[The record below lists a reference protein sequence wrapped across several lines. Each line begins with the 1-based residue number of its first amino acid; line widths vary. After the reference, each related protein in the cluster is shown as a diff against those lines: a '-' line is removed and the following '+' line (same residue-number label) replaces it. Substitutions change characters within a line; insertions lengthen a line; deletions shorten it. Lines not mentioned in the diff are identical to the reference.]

1 MQAFESELKK
11 YMAVEQEIS
20 QVAPMHN
27 IGSLAL
33 ETQPLKYSLK
43 SEAASWKAQYAKN
56 LHKQGSEDLKAFDQ
70 YMRDT
75 TLKLNRK
82 VEDLE
87 DVRFIM
93 GVLKEVSTVTAVLTC
108 ALELTSCSI
117 YVTREWQPSMRR
129 AAIRLQAEGSPA
141 VVAVAWMACVLL
153 TELAKCQSCGQAVN
167 TNYTGECARDCFAWR
182 TWLLQGIL
190 TCTVGADS

>member
-1 MQAFESELKK
+1 MQPHAIYVVACSSFGRKAAYCCFGCVETDGTVVQAFESELKK

-56 LHKQGSEDLKAFDQ
+56 LHKQGSEELKAFDQ

-93 GVLKEVSTVTAVLTC
+93 GVLKEVGCILWIA
-108 ALELTSCSI
+108 SI
-117 YVTREWQPSMRR
+117 
-129 AAIRLQAEGSPA
+129 
-141 VVAVAWMACVLL
+141 
-153 TELAKCQSCGQAVN
+153 
-167 TNYTGECARDCFAWR
+167 
-182 TWLLQGIL
+182 
-190 TCTVGADS
+190 

>member
-1 MQAFESELKK
+1 
-11 YMAVEQEIS
+11 MAVEQEIS
-20 QVAPMHN
+20 QVAPLHN

-56 LHKQGSEDLKAFDQ
+56 LHKQGSEDLKGFDQ

-93 GVLKEVSTVTAVLTC
+93 GVLKEVSSVGLSSKSVKSAHLMLRDMLVLIANYT
-108 ALELTSCSI
+108 
-117 YVTREWQPSMRR
+117 
-129 AAIRLQAEGSPA
+129 RLQHLPRATPA
-141 VVAVAWMACVLL
+141 L
-153 TELAKCQSCGQAVN
+153 TASIAFCDGNQRVNIIELSLHQRHSRCCRSVK
-167 TNYTGECARDCFAWR
+167 RR
-182 TWLLQGIL
+182 RML
-190 TCTVGADS
+190 TT

>member
-1 MQAFESELKK
+1 
-11 YMAVEQEIS
+11 MAVEQEIT
-20 QVAPMHN
+20 QVAPLHN

-56 LHKQGSEDLKAFDQ
+56 LHKQGSEDLKGFDQ

-93 GVLKEVSTVTAVLTC
+93 GVLKEVSDGHVPEDKVDLVM
-108 ALELTSCSI
+108 LSTSCVHGCTFS
-117 YVTREWQPSMRR
+117 
-129 AAIRLQAEGSPA
+129 
-141 VVAVAWMACVLL
+141 
-153 TELAKCQSCGQAVN
+153 QSC
-167 TNYTGECARDCFAWR
+167 
-182 TWLLQGIL
+182 
-190 TCTVGADS
+190 

>member
-93 GVLKEVSTVTAVLTC
+93 GVLKEVRLPLGMQ
-108 ALELTSCSI
+108 ALNWSLANCLAHVILRYGNTPAII
-117 YVTREWQPSMRR
+117 YKLKSLHV
-129 AAIRLQAEGSPA
+129 
-141 VVAVAWMACVLL
+141 
-153 TELAKCQSCGQAVN
+153 
-167 TNYTGECARDCFAWR
+167 
-182 TWLLQGIL
+182 
-190 TCTVGADS
+190 

>member
-1 MQAFESELKK
+1 MLRSSSFIPQRILSLFCHLLFGVVADNSVAVQAFESELKK
-11 YMAVEQEIS
+11 YMAIEQEIS

-56 LHKQGSEDLKAFDQ
+56 LHKQGSEELKAFDQ

-93 GVLKEVSTVTAVLTC
+93 GVLKEVT
-108 ALELTSCSI
+108 
-117 YVTREWQPSMRR
+117 Y
-129 AAIRLQAEGSPA
+129 SPA
-141 VVAVAWMACVLL
+141 L
-153 TELAKCQSCGQAVN
+153 SCMQAL
-167 TNYTGECARDCFAWR
+167 D
-182 TWLLQGIL
+182 
-190 TCTVGADS
+190 

>member
-1 MQAFESELKK
+1 MYLLICPAKYASLRVQDFESELKK
-11 YMAVEQEIS
+11 YMAIEQEIS
-20 QVAPMHN
+20 QVAPVHN

-56 LHKQGSEDLKAFDQ
+56 LHKQGSEELKNFDQ

-93 GVLKEVSTVTAVLTC
+93 GVLKEVTV
-108 ALELTSCSI
+108 
-117 YVTREWQPSMRR
+117 
-129 AAIRLQAEGSPA
+129 
-141 VVAVAWMACVLL
+141 
-153 TELAKCQSCGQAVN
+153 
-167 TNYTGECARDCFAWR
+167 
-182 TWLLQGIL
+182 
-190 TCTVGADS
+190 

>member
-1 MQAFESELKK
+1 
-11 YMAVEQEIS
+11 MAIEQEIS
-20 QVAPMHN
+20 QVAAMHS

-93 GVLKEVSTVTAVLTC
+93 GVLKEVQNPCSNGDLTFSCPSDPWLQPPCPCWHAISHLISSAVAQCVSASTSTC
-108 ALELTSCSI
+108 LQRC
-117 YVTREWQPSMRR
+117 
-129 AAIRLQAEGSPA
+129 LQAVAACLSSQQAKVLHGGFCQVIMHCTEGCSSA
-141 VVAVAWMACVLL
+141 SFWHLL
-153 TELAKCQSCGQAVN
+153 MTLHSICS
-167 TNYTGECARDCFAWR
+167 
-182 TWLLQGIL
+182 
-190 TCTVGADS
+190 

>member
-1 MQAFESELKK
+1 
-11 YMAVEQEIS
+11 MAVEQEIS

-56 LHKQGSEDLKAFDQ
+56 LHKQGSEELKTFDQ

-93 GVLKEVSTVTAVLTC
+93 GVLKEVGAATESPPHVAPLR
-108 ALELTSCSI
+108 AL
-117 YVTREWQPSMRR
+117 
-129 AAIRLQAEGSPA
+129 RLHG
-141 VVAVAWMACVLL
+141 
-153 TELAKCQSCGQAVN
+153 
-167 TNYTGECARDCFAWR
+167 
-182 TWLLQGIL
+182 
-190 TCTVGADS
+190 

>member
-1 MQAFESELKK
+1 MQMCVKMRAMVDTITVAVMSHCKALNMFTMSQAFESELKK
-11 YMAVEQEIS
+11 YMAVEQEIT
-20 QVAPMHN
+20 QVAPLHN

-56 LHKQGSEDLKAFDQ
+56 LHKQGSEDLKGFDQ

-93 GVLKEVSTVTAVLTC
+93 GVLKEVGENLCGVRFL
-108 ALELTSCSI
+108 CS
-117 YVTREWQPSMRR
+117 
-129 AAIRLQAEGSPA
+129 
-141 VVAVAWMACVLL
+141 LL
-153 TELAKCQSCGQAVN
+153 S
-167 TNYTGECARDCFAWR
+167 
-182 TWLLQGIL
+182 
-190 TCTVGADS
+190 GAHFVS

>member
-56 LHKQGSEDLKAFDQ
+56 LHKQGSEELKAFDQ

-93 GVLKEVSTVTAVLTC
+93 GVLKEVEYISLTTDTGPC
-108 ALELTSCSI
+108 AYCCLCLCS
-117 YVTREWQPSMRR
+117 QAAHPSFQ
-129 AAIRLQAEGSPA
+129 LF
-141 VVAVAWMACVLL
+141 V
-153 TELAKCQSCGQAVN
+153 
-167 TNYTGECARDCFAWR
+167 
-182 TWLLQGIL
+182 
-190 TCTVGADS
+190 

>member
-1 MQAFESELKK
+1 MKCTQCGGLQQLWVAKLPKCHTWYALSESAVVQAFESELKK
-11 YMAVEQEIS
+11 YMAIEQEIS

-56 LHKQGSEDLKAFDQ
+56 LHKQGSEELKAFDQ

-93 GVLKEVSTVTAVLTC
+93 GVLKEV
-108 ALELTSCSI
+108 E
-117 YVTREWQPSMRR
+117 
-129 AAIRLQAEGSPA
+129 
-141 VVAVAWMACVLL
+141 
-153 TELAKCQSCGQAVN
+153 
-167 TNYTGECARDCFAWR
+167 YT
-182 TWLLQGIL
+182 L
-190 TCTVGADS
+190 

>member
-1 MQAFESELKK
+1 MSPVYNNLQDFESELKK
-11 YMAVEQEIS
+11 YMAIEQEIS
-20 QVAPMHN
+20 QVPPMHN

-56 LHKQGSEDLKAFDQ
+56 LHKQGSEELKAFDQ

-93 GVLKEVSTVTAVLTC
+93 GVLKEV
-108 ALELTSCSI
+108 
-117 YVTREWQPSMRR
+117 
-129 AAIRLQAEGSPA
+129 
-141 VVAVAWMACVLL
+141 
-153 TELAKCQSCGQAVN
+153 
-167 TNYTGECARDCFAWR
+167 
-182 TWLLQGIL
+182 
-190 TCTVGADS
+190 

>member
-1 MQAFESELKK
+1 
-11 YMAVEQEIS
+11 MAIEQEIS
-20 QVAPMHN
+20 QVAPTHN

-56 LHKQGSEDLKAFDQ
+56 LHKQGSEELKTFDA

-93 GVLKEVSTVTAVLTC
+93 GVLKEVTT
-108 ALELTSCSI
+108 
-117 YVTREWQPSMRR
+117 
-129 AAIRLQAEGSPA
+129 
-141 VVAVAWMACVLL
+141 
-153 TELAKCQSCGQAVN
+153 
-167 TNYTGECARDCFAWR
+167 AWR
-182 TWLLQGIL
+182 RCLSV
-190 TCTVGADS
+190 TVLSSGHCISDSHIRSV

>member
-1 MQAFESELKK
+1 MTDVEKLLMQAFESELKK
-11 YMAVEQEIS
+11 YMAIEQEIS

-56 LHKQGSEDLKAFDQ
+56 LHKQGSEELKTFDQ

-93 GVLKEVSTVTAVLTC
+93 GVLKEVSKPVWCLHLQSPRKLDCILHVL
-108 ALELTSCSI
+108 
-117 YVTREWQPSMRR
+117 
-129 AAIRLQAEGSPA
+129 
-141 VVAVAWMACVLL
+141 
-153 TELAKCQSCGQAVN
+153 
-167 TNYTGECARDCFAWR
+167 
-182 TWLLQGIL
+182 
-190 TCTVGADS
+190 

>member
-1 MQAFESELKK
+1 MHPAHEAEAALILQQTQQQLNAHGHLQAFESELKK
-11 YMAVEQEIS
+11 YMAIEQEIA
-20 QVAPMHN
+20 QVAPLHT

-56 LHKQGSEDLKAFDQ
+56 LHKQGSEDLKGFDQ

-93 GVLKEVSTVTAVLTC
+93 GVLKEVRSSAGLS
-108 ALELTSCSI
+108 LCSKRQCI
-117 YVTREWQPSMRR
+117 SIQ
-129 AAIRLQAEGSPA
+129 AAWGWCCNGLACLYTHC
-141 VVAVAWMACVLL
+141 WMC
-153 TELAKCQSCGQAVN
+153 TEV
-167 TNYTGECARDCFAWR
+167 
-182 TWLLQGIL
+182 I
-190 TCTVGADS
+190 

>member
-1 MQAFESELKK
+1 
-11 YMAVEQEIS
+11 MAVEQEIS
-20 QVAPMHN
+20 QVAPLHN

-56 LHKQGSEDLKAFDQ
+56 LHKQGSEDLKGFDQ

-93 GVLKEVSTVTAVLTC
+93 GVLKEVSTAVGLSSNSVNS
-108 ALELTSCSI
+108 AHLMLRDMLVLI
-117 YVTREWQPSMRR
+117 ANY
-129 AAIRLQAEGSPA
+129 ARLQNLPQATPA
-141 VVAVAWMACVLL
+141 FTAL
-153 TELAKCQSCGQAVN
+153 TA
-167 TNYTGECARDCFAWR
+167 F
-182 TWLLQGIL
+182 L
-190 TCTVGADS
+190 TAIKK

>member
-1 MQAFESELKK
+1 MFHAAHHLPSTITVCSVADLPHTLIQFATCLATRLFTCRVWCVVDSSITLQAFESELKK
-11 YMAVEQEIS
+11 YMAIEQEIS

-56 LHKQGSEDLKAFDQ
+56 LHKQGSEELKAFDQ

-93 GVLKEVSTVTAVLTC
+93 GVLKEVTNSL
-108 ALELTSCSI
+108 
-117 YVTREWQPSMRR
+117 W
-129 AAIRLQAEGSPA
+129 RLQAPDLF
-141 VVAVAWMACVLL
+141 LL
-153 TELAKCQSCGQAVN
+153 C
-167 TNYTGECARDCFAWR
+167 
-182 TWLLQGIL
+182 LL
-190 TCTVGADS
+190 DH

>member
-1 MQAFESELKK
+1 
-11 YMAVEQEIS
+11 MAIEQEIS
-20 QVAPMHN
+20 QVPPTHN

-56 LHKQGSEDLKAFDQ
+56 LHKQGSEELKTFDA

-93 GVLKEVSTVTAVLTC
+93 GVLKEVI
-108 ALELTSCSI
+108 TSW
-117 YVTREWQPSMRR
+117 R
-129 AAIRLQAEGSPA
+129 
-141 VVAVAWMACVLL
+141 
-153 TELAKCQSCGQAVN
+153 
-167 TNYTGECARDCFAWR
+167 CFPFISVMSSSHYICDA
-182 TWLLQGIL
+182 Q
-190 TCTVGADS
+190 V